1 MATATQP
8 TQTLSHRRQGAPLWI
23 RHSAI
28 PLAEF
33 GKSLDDADLD
43 EWFEAFAERNSDM
56 ALYEI
61 SSTGPPADS

>member
-1 MATATQP
+1 MTTTALQP
-8 TQTLSHRRQGAPLWI
+8 AEVRGRPAPCWPGTI
-23 RHSAI
+23 AI

-56 ALYEI
+56 A
-61 SSTGPPADS
+61 